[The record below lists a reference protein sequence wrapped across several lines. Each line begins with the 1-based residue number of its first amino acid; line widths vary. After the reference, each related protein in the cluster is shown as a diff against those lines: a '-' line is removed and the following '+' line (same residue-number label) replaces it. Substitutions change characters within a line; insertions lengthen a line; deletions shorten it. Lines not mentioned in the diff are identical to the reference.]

1 MPGTASRVRII
12 ARQGIEVKT
21 ETNQQ
26 FIGIDVAK
34 AHLDVYL
41 QPADV
46 CFRVGNNESG
56 FTTLKQQLSD
66 YVVARILLEATGPYS
81 QAVAATLA
89 SHGHAVLVINPRQAR
104 DFAKAMGKLAKTDA
118 IDARML
124 AQFAAVCE
132 LPIRPLATEA
142 QADLAALVMRRRQLI
157 DMRTA
162 EQNRWQEA
170 RPKLRKDI
178 DKHIQWLNKRIE
190 DVDREL
196 GQMLKANAIWNER
209 VALLTSACGVG
220 DVTAHSMV
228 ALLPELGSLS
238 RRQVSALVGVAP
250 LNCDSGKQRGQRH
263 IRGGRAPVRTA
274 LYMATLSAIKHNPTI
289 RDYHQ
294 RLIAAG
300 KRKKVA
306 IVACMRKLLTVLN
319 AMLRDKMPWQ
329 NITTTA

>member
-1 MPGTASRVRII
+1 MPGTARRVRII
-12 ARQGIEVKT
+12 ARQGTEVEKT
-21 ETNQQ
+21 TNTQYV
-26 FIGIDVAK
+26 GIDVAK
-34 AHLDVYL
+34 AHLDVHL
-41 QPADV
+41 QPADIR
-46 CFRVGNNESG
+46 FRVDNNEAG
-56 FTTLKQQLSD
+56 FAVLQQRLSD
-66 YVVARILLEATGPYS
+66 HAIARILLEATGPYS
-81 QAVAATLA
+81 QAVAAALA

-132 LPIRPLATEA
+132 QPVRPLATDA
-142 QADLAALVMRRRQLI
+142 QTDLAALVMRRRQLI

-170 RPKLRKDI
+170 RVKLRKTI
-178 DKHIQWLNKRIE
+178 NQHIQWLNKRI
-190 DVDREL
+190 DDIDSEL
-196 GQMLKANAIWNER
+196 GQTLKANEVWNER
-209 VALLTSACGVG
+209 VKLLSSACGVG

-274 LYMATLSAIKHNPTI
+274 LYMATLSAIKHNPTL
-289 RDYHQ
+289 RECYQ
-294 RLIAAG
+294 RLVAAG

-306 IVACMRKLLTVLN
+306 IVACMRKLLTILN
-319 AMLRDKMPWQ
+319 AMLRDGKPWQ
-329 NITTTA
+329 QATTMA